1 MDENIY
7 LEEAIEIKKWIDNSN
22 EKLPPSKSSKDE
34 TEKKLGKELN
44 YIRKKIIKPY
54 LKIKNE
60 KKKEKFEEK
69 NPKIQ
74 EIIKIIDEIDEIS
87 VNKQLGI
94 IEKEKD
100 IVDLDMELNKDEPTI
115 EIEFNKSN
123 SKQHDL
129 ADLIIKYLKI
139 RKKIENANELKK
151 KYENNN

>member
-1 MDENIY
+1 M
-7 LEEAIEIKKWIDNSN
+7 
-22 EKLPPSKSSKDE
+22 E
-34 TEKKLGKELN
+34 TELIRTDKLSYK
-44 YIRKKIIKPY
+44 IRRFFMNLFMKR
-54 LKIKNE
+54 NSE
-60 KKKEKFEEK
+60 RVEETFEEK
-69 NPKIQ
+69 NPKIL

-139 RKKIENANELKK
+139 RKKIENVNELKK